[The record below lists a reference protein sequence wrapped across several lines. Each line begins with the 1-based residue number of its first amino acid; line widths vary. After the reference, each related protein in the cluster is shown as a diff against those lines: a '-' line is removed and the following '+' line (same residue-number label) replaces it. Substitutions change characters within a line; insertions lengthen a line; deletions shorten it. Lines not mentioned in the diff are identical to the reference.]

1 MHVRRGRAAAPR
13 RIERKDTGK
22 WLKNRKRLRR
32 RPARSP
38 AGSSPRRR
46 RSSPRRKA
54 HRTPPN
60 RTKKSAKEHKAGKE
74 DVHAR
79 LAAAQQKAEDLSEQL
94 AQAKDTLMRTAAEY
108 DNFRKRSA
116 REKDAAFGDGV
127 AFAVEKLLGVLDTL
141 SLAANTPTQDENYKK
156 GVMMTLEQCA
166 KAFEAIGVEEID
178 AEGKPFDPQ
187 LCAAVMQQPAPEGA
201 ESGTVTQVLQK
212 GYTYKGK
219 VVRHASVAVAE

>member
-1 MHVRRGRAAAPR
+1 MADKENKKNKKKAQEAQEAQETQETEPQEGAEAAEQPEALQQLQ
-13 RIERKDTGK
+13 EKLDAEHEAH
-22 WLKNRKRLRR
+22 LRL
-32 RPARSP
+32 
-38 AGSSPRRR
+38 
-46 RSSPRRKA
+46 
-54 HRTPPN
+54 
-60 RTKKSAKEHKAGKE
+60 
-74 DVHAR
+74 
-79 LAAAQQKAEDLSEQL
+79 
-94 AQAKDTLMRTAAEY
+94 AAEY

-178 AEGKPFDPQ
+178 ADGKPFDPQ

>member
-1 MHVRRGRAAAPR
+1 MAQNEEILQEQEHCEEPVQEVREPEQEAAEETA
-13 RIERKDTGK
+13 EV
-22 WLKNRKRLRR
+22 
-32 RPARSP
+32 
-38 AGSSPRRR
+38 
-46 RSSPRRKA
+46 
-54 HRTPPN
+54 
-60 RTKKSAKEHKAGKE
+60 KEE
-74 DVHAR
+74 NPC
-79 LAAAQQKAEDLSEQL
+79 AELEKQL
-94 AQAKDTLMRTAAEY
+94 AQTKDTLLRTAAEY

-166 KAFEAIGVEEID
+166 KAFEAIGVEEIE

-187 LCAAVMQQPAPEGA
+187 LCAAVMQQAAPEGT

>member
-1 MHVRRGRAAAPR
+1 M
-13 RIERKDTGK
+13 
-22 WLKNRKRLRR
+22 
-32 RPARSP
+32 
-38 AGSSPRRR
+38 
-46 RSSPRRKA
+46 
-54 HRTPPN
+54 
-60 RTKKSAKEHKAGKE
+60 
-74 DVHAR
+74 HAR

-94 AQAKDTLMRTAAEY
+94 AHAKDTLMRTAAEY

-116 REKDAAFGDGV
+116 REKDASFGDGV

-141 SLAANTPTQDENYKK
+141 NLAANTPTQDENYKK
-156 GVMMTLEQCA
+156 GVIMTLEQCA